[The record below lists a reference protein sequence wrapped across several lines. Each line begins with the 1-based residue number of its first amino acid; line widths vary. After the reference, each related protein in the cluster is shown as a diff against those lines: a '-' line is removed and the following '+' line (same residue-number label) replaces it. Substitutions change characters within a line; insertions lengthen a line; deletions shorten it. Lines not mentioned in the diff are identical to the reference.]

1 MSTTASPSTDPHGF
15 PPPSPPSQSHGDD
28 RLHRAPR
35 RATRSRDD
43 RIIGGVA
50 GGLAEHLGVDPMPV
64 RIAFVNA
71 QQMPQLPVTEQGEAD
86 DQIERAR
93 QAVDEFGHERGFRGR

>member
-15 PPPSPPSQSHGDD
+15 PPPSPSPQSGDD

-35 RATRSRDD
+35 RARRSRDD

-64 RIAFVNA
+64 RIAFVIA
-71 QQMPQLPVTEQGEAD
+71 AALGGLGLV
-86 DQIERAR
+86 
-93 QAVDEFGHERGFRGR
+93 F